1 MAWFNLGKGKQL
13 EAELAAAREENA
25 SIRDQLTQVQNS
37 SVNWGGIS
45 WDEFFSAA
53 SSSGVTVNAD
63 SAKRSA
69 AVYACV
75 RLIAGAISL
84 LPFRIYQRVEG
95 AREEVPNHDIYWLLN
110 EQPFSVLSS
119 ATFWEWVV
127 SCMLYRGDAIAEI
140 IRDRNGNVKNFMPIP
155 RECWMNERVGNSL
168 RYYIDDG
175 ISRYG
180 REQHDILHF
189 PCFGLQLYGQNGA
202 RGVYSESVIAHAAKQ
217 AVGTALAADQ
227 YSGEFFANGA
237 TPSVVIQYPQGVAPT
252 DAQQDKLRQSFDEK
266 HTGLGKR
273 HKPLLLVNGGEIQTV
288 SLSAQDAQ
296 LLETRKYQVLDIARA
311 FGVPPHMIGETTAA
325 TSWGSGIEQLSIA
338 FVRYT
343 LGPHLRR
350 IEQELNRK
358 LWPRSLKY
366 FVEADREGLLS
377 GDSKA
382 EAEFFAKALGGPG
395 SQGYMSVD
403 EIRHRKNLPP
413 KGGWCGEI
421 VKAGAKPN
429 SSQQDLQNE
438 PDTAAPKEPG
448 EAA

>member
-1 MAWFNLGKGKQL
+1 MAFDLFGKKKLQ
-13 EAELAAAREENA
+13 AELTAVRAEITQIKNQ
-25 SIRDQLTQVQNS
+25 SIE
-37 SVNWGGIS
+37 WGGIS
-45 WDEFFSAA
+45 WDEFFTAA
-53 SSSGVTVNAD
+53 SSSGIAVTAD

-84 LPFRIYQRVEG
+84 LPFRVYQRTEK
-95 AREEVPNHDIYWLLN
+95 AREEVPNHDIFWLLN
-110 EQPFSVLSS
+110 EQPFALLSS
-119 ATFWEWVV
+119 AAFWEWLVA
-127 SCMLYRGDAIAEI
+127 CFLYRGDAIAEI
-140 IRDRNGNVKNFMPIP
+140 LRDRNGNVKGIMPIP
-155 RECWMNERVGNSL
+155 RECWINERRGSSL
-168 RYYIDDG
+168 IYYINDG
-175 ISRYG
+175 ISSYG
-180 REQHDILHF
+180 REQYDILHF
-189 PCFGLQLYGQNGA
+189 PCFGLQLHSQNGLQ
-202 RGVYSESVIAHAAKQ
+202 GLYSESVIAHAAKQ

-237 TPSVVIQYPQGVAPT
+237 TPSIVIKYPAGVAP
-252 DAQQDKLRQSFDEK
+252 DSNQQDKLRDSFAER
-266 HTGLGKR
+266 HTGSGKR
-273 HKPLLLVNGGEIQTV
+273 HKPLLLVNGGEIEQV

-311 FGVPPHMIGETTAA
+311 FGVPPHMIGETSAA

-366 FVEADREGLLS
+366 YVEADREGLLS

-382 EAEFFAKALGGPG
+382 EAEFFSKALGGPG
-395 SQGYMSVD
+395 AQGYMSVD

-413 KGGWCGEI
+413 KGGWCAEV
-421 VKAGAKPN
+421 VKAGTKPN
-429 SSQQDLQNE
+429 SSKQDTDNE
-438 PDTAAPKEPG
+438 PDSTPTEEPG
-448 EAA
+448 KGAEFPMRP